1 MTMAGQAIQRSRVDA
16 ALRDALTAFLASRL
30 LVWIVG
36 VVAAAIVSPDGGQS
50 ALSFDRPDLTHPFGA
65 GLDSL
70 FAPLA
75 RWDSVWYL
83 GIAHGGYDGASTAFF
98 PVYPLLVRALAP
110 GGSPAALLVS
120 AYAVSL
126 ASLAAALYLMR
137 RLAEIELG
145 PEAARRAVLL
155 LAFFPGALW
164 LGAPYSES
172 L

>member
-1 MTMAGQAIQRSRVDA
+1 MTMAGQAIETPRVDA

-30 LVWIVG
+30 LVWIAG

-83 GIAHGGYDGASTAFF
+83 GIAHGGYDGTSTAFF
-98 PVYPLLVRALAP
+98 PLYPLLVRGLAP
-110 GGSPAALLVS
+110 GGNPGALLAAAYFVS
-120 AYAVSL
+120 LVSL
-126 ASLAAALYLMR
+126 AGALYLVR
-137 RLAEIELG
+137 RLVELELG
-145 PEAARRAVLL
+145 AVAARR
-155 LAFFPGALW
+155 
-164 LGAPYSES
+164 S